1 MNFRYVDNSSDF
13 LEPGSGGKAV
23 AKWGIHTKPTPRGC
37 DVMKAGTA
45 ARPRGGPPEGVRNAK
60 KSPQIKHSRSRQ
72 WTLIATTLRADT
84 QLFGHQPFTKLIIL

>member
-23 AKWGIHTKPTPRGC
+23 AKWGIHTKPSPRGC

-45 ARPRGGPPEGVRNAK
+45 VRPRGGHPRG
-60 KSPQIKHSRSRQ
+60 
-72 WTLIATTLRADT
+72 
-84 QLFGHQPFTKLIIL
+84 

>member
-45 ARPRGGPPEGVRNAK
+45 ARPRGG
-60 KSPQIKHSRSRQ
+60 
-72 WTLIATTLRADT
+72 
-84 QLFGHQPFTKLIIL
+84 GHPRG